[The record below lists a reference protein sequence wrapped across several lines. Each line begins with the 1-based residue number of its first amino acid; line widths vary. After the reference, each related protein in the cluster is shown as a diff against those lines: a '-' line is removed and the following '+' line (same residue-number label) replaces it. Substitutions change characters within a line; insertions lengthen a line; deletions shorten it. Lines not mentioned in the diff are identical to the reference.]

1 MFICNTNAKT
11 LLDETVEEL
20 KLYGNIPRATFRR
33 VLNETLGRLYN
44 EVVYE
49 VREAAGKS
57 VSGEIALSSLP
68 VSADSSNVR
77 EEDVLR
83 VFHAGSE
90 LQYLPPRRFA
100 LVSNNDG
107 NFYTVQDG
115 KILLSPSFS
124 GYTLQVSY
132 LRRPRPYSEG
142 DEGRM
147 LPMPEEYVS
156 LVRAKLRGE
165 IYKLANEDALSA
177 KWLGEYNAT
186 LPAFA
191 AYCRRVKGG

>member
-20 KLYGNIPRATFRR
+20 KLYGNLPRTTYRR
-33 VLNETLGRLYN
+33 VLNETLGRLYS

-49 VREAAGKS
+49 VREVAGKS
-57 VSGEIALSSLP
+57 EGGEMALSSLP
-68 VSADSSNVR
+68 LASDSGSLR

-83 VFHAGSE
+83 VYHNGRQ
-90 LQYLPPRRFA
+90 LQYLPPHRFA
-100 LVSNNDG
+100 LLSEGDG
-107 NFYTVQDG
+107 EFYTVRD
-115 KILLSPSFS
+115 KRILLSPALS
-124 GYTLQVSY
+124 GDTLQVFY
-132 LRRPRPYSEG
+132 LHRPRPYSEG

-147 LPMPEEYVS
+147 LPLPEEYVS

-165 IYKLANEDALSA
+165 ICKLANEDTLSA

-191 AYCRRVKGG
+191 AYCARVRGG

>member
-1 MFICNTNAKT
+1 MFICNTSAKT

-20 KLYGNIPRATFRR
+20 RLYESIPRTTFRR

-49 VREAAGKS
+49 VREADGRS

-68 VSADSSNVR
+68 LTADSGSVR

-83 VFHAGSE
+83 VCHDGSA

-100 LVSNNDG
+100 LVSGNDG
-107 NFYTVQDG
+107 NFYTVRDG
-115 KILLSPSFS
+115 KIILSPSLS
-124 GYTLQVSY
+124 DYTMQVSY
-132 LRRPRPYSEG
+132 LHRPRPYSEE
-142 DEGRM
+142 DEERM

-177 KWLGEYNAT
+177 KWLGEYNT
-186 LPAFA
+186 ILPAFA
-191 AYCRRVKGG
+191 AYCSRVRGG

>member
-20 KLYGNIPRATFRR
+20 KLYGNLPRTTYRR
-33 VLNETLGRLYN
+33 VLNETLGRLYS

-49 VREAAGKS
+49 VREVAGKS
-57 VSGEIALSSLP
+57 VSGDITLSSLP
-68 VSADSSNVR
+68 LAADSGSVR

-83 VFHAGSE
+83 VCHSGHQ
-90 LQYLPPRRFA
+90 LQYLPPHRFS
-100 LVSNNDG
+100 LVSNSDG
-107 NFYTVQDG
+107 EFYTVRNG
-115 KILLSPSFS
+115 RISLSPSFS
-124 GYTLQVSY
+124 GYSLQVFY
-132 LRRPRPYSEG
+132 LHRPRPYSEG

-147 LPMPEEYVS
+147 LPLPEEYVS

-165 IYKLANEDALSA
+165 ICKLANEDTLSA

-191 AYCRRVKGG
+191 AYCARVRGG